1 MKERNIGGA
10 IKYLEEAAALL
21 PGQNQDDM
29 AGFKNS
35 LRRTLYHASLVEAYF
50 RAENMEK
57 ARQECET
64 LVGLTIGRTHY
75 GDLYAKA
82 FYWLGQI
89 SEKQGKLDK
98 AATHYRKFLELWKD
112 SDPDNAELSDA
123 RGRFDLLSN

>member
-1 MKERNIGGA
+1 
-10 IKYLEEAAALL
+10 
-21 PGQNQDDM
+21 M

-35 LRRTLYHASLVEAYF
+35 LRRTLYHASLVEGYF
-50 RAENMEK
+50 RAGNMEK

-64 LVGLTIGRTHY
+64 LIGLTIGRTHY

-89 SEKQGKLDK
+89 SEKQGKFDE

-112 SDPDNAELSDA
+112 ADPDNPELVDA
-123 RGRFDLLSN
+123 RACLNFLTS